1 MEIYKEKVN
10 GFKKNIISKIEQNLD
25 DYQIYKIKNGKEFDY
40 ILVKRNSIHDNV
52 LKTAVK
58 VNEPI
63 HL

>member
-1 MEIYKEKVN
+1 MEVYKEKVN
-10 GFKKNIISKIEQNLD
+10 GFKKNILSKIEQNLD

-40 ILVKRNSIHDNV
+40 ILVKRNSIQDNV
-52 LKTAVK
+52 LKTSLK